1 MTDNE
6 LDAAAAAMLSPQ
18 PPEDRA
24 AAARFGYMAAAD
36 TNPDVYAEA
45 QRIARRTGV
54 PTLTALNVP
63 AVKKQAVMGEIPFEA
78 IARDAPTTALMLAD
92 MEASKVIHDD
102 IGNLTG
108 VEKAL
113 RVLGNT
119 GSAVLSAGP
128 KFNEGAWGLVRAAGE
143 LMGAPGRP
151 IVESATRLG
160 QTARGQADSLMP
172 KAGNVW
178 EAGLYSGA
186 QSFGVNLLQ
195 LPLALVPGGPAASGA
210 RMSPVLWSMGA
221 NTGGQAFAEARDKGV
236 PLTPALVFGVSQ
248 GMIESGTE
256 MLGMP
261 ALFSLL
267 KPGKFGAKAL
277 EYMVKEQGGEQIA
290 TAMQDLNEWAV
301 LPENANK
308 TFGDYLAAR
317 PNAALQTAI
326 ATAVG
331 GGAQVATVKAA
342 GWAVNRAD
350 YQAEKAR
357 QAELRNQVLAELN
370 TLAQANKVLQRSPET
385 FQEFVAKATED
396 GPLQSVYIDGQTLM
410 QSGLAE
416 QVAAI
421 SPAVAEQVQQA
432 AQTGG
437 AVAIPVDEYA
447 ARIAPTDLAQQLQP
461 HLRTEADGFSQAEA
475 QQYMQSQGEQLQ
487 ADLDRA
493 VADSQQ
499 GDAFRASADVVTGQV
514 RQQLDAA
521 GRFTPQVNDAYA
533 RVVGA
538 YYATRAAQ
546 LGVTPEALFERR
558 MLTVGSRGV
567 LGGDVLG
574 AMPSG
579 APHLGEAKTNKNANG
594 TFYTHTEEGVGR
606 FDYSHSSSGVYK
618 KHRREDGKVTDSVL
632 NEEGDFV
639 PAREIDRRADGAE
652 PARRAWNG
660 EAKARDTAA
669 RIAHFTNRLDL
680 SDAAVRDLH
689 QVLRDLVTG
698 TLTPEQAQARANAIL
713 AGGAQGGD
721 VLNQALASQPPKGWV
736 HVTSGEEAAQMW
748 EGEGAQAVFWTDLGG
763 KLAQDVP
770 GLAGYSH
777 SLDGFAVAHIRKNHG
792 DSKAEASR
800 GQVAITEADITRIPE
815 IVTGYDAVRTG
826 LKGLNNT
833 DEIAFA
839 KRVDDGVLVYVA
851 RVSDKR
857 RNLSA
862 VSMWKYPPSVDAQR
876 VLQSAVSGPNVQ
888 NERGHAPNLPD
899 QGGSYNQGADQTD
912 TPEFERWFGDSKVV
926 DAEGKPLVVYHGTS
940 ADFDA
945 FDMGAD
951 KRGVGG
957 AWFSDSH
964 NYAYDMAGGRDGRV
978 IDAYLS
984 LKNPKVVDVMAEA
997 ARVADELGMD
1007 APTDSMEA
1015 QEFLAGGMGWDS
1027 VVGDMVSEAKRE
1039 GHDGLII
1046 TSFADGRTV
1055 DTTAYIAF
1063 RSEQI
1068 NPADPNILHQGA
1080 WHGTPHRG
1088 IEKTGFKL
1096 NKIGTGEGAQ
1106 AYGWGMYFASAREVA
1121 DGYRISLS
1129 SQAGHAPSIRG
1140 RSVISY
1146 YDAAEREGS
1155 RGGPLGY
1162 DKAALL
1168 ERLMLHDSPQQVIAH
1183 GRDPDSGI
1191 SPEAVAWF
1199 EREVAPHFKAG
1210 GQLYQAEIPED
1221 SDLLDWDKPLSEQP
1235 EKLREAL
1242 AQAREF
1248 AEAAEQLGGISIRRV
1263 DDGVLAG
1270 AGLYGAIER
1279 AAGSPKAASEY
1290 LNSIGIPG
1298 LRYLDGNSRASGEGS
1313 ANYVIWDEALLTP
1326 EAARIEAV
1334 YNQGPRA
1341 AFNPERLAIT
1351 LLGGADLSSFLHESG
1366 HFFFENDIALASEI
1380 VAAQRQGASIT
1391 PGEQQMLAD
1400 VGQLLTW
1407 HGLKGD
1413 VAAQLTEWH
1422 NMPFEEKRALH
1433 ERTAESFEAYL
1444 FEGKAPSIE
1453 LAPYFQRFRSWLL
1466 RVYTSLKDFLAGH
1479 PEAGTLTP
1487 EVRAVF
1493 DRMLATNDAIVQ
1505 AEQGRSMLAL
1515 FESAEQGGMTPEGW
1529 AAYQAQGGQAT
1540 QDAVQDLQA
1549 RGLRDLQ
1556 WLRGARS
1563 RVLKR
1568 LQREAKAARDAA
1580 AVDVRRE
1587 VMAEPVYRAWRFL
1600 TGRLQDEDRIGDPP
1614 APPKPSSGLNR
1625 EVDSLLTAI
1634 AKLGGIARESA
1645 AQHLGVHKDEFTRQ
1659 SGVFGKPIF
1668 RKEGGLSADAMAEL
1682 LVSEG
1687 YLTADENGGADLR
1700 ELEELVAG
1708 ELGGVPHY
1716 SAFRDPSLAFEE
1728 LRAGDQVQDPSQLGA
1743 GRLDV
1748 ASLKEMYGA
1757 ASPYT
1762 ARRQASTFQEA
1773 KDRAAA
1779 FAGEDKP
1786 ALKNQATG
1794 MEAKVSRSN
1803 VAKMLS
1809 GKAVGK
1815 SVSPAVQALAVANVD
1830 KLFEMARLGETHP
1843 DRAGDPHIVAIHR
1856 FFAPLVTQ
1864 DGQVYQVKLTVKE
1877 LAGEANKVY
1886 TVEALEIE
1894 SATPSM
1900 DPAEPGGVG
1909 DRVAPTV
1916 PPGGGA
1922 SPSIA
1927 RWMAQVKEAVGA
1939 TTSWQRLT
1947 SHGMT
1952 ATKGALHPDVAAD
1965 ILGGFDSG
1973 DALVQ
1978 ALLAA
1983 TPLDEEIE
1991 ARIDQRM
1998 LEQHGEL
2005 ATPEALEA
2013 AADAAIH
2020 SEARGRMVATELAA
2034 LTKATGAPKVLADAA
2049 RQFAA
2054 AAIARL
2060 KVRNLTPSMFSN
2072 AQAKAAR
2079 NAAAALKKGDLAL
2092 AAAEKRNEILQHYS
2106 AKAAHEAR
2114 DEIERGRKYLAGF
2127 DGDVK
2132 GLDAGYL
2139 DQIAAL
2145 LERFDLRKGTS
2156 LRAAD
2161 KRKSLAAW
2169 LEAQREAG
2177 MEPDVPAELQ
2187 NEAFT
2192 KSYKD
2197 MTVEEF
2203 RGLRDTVKQI
2213 EHLGRLKHKLLT
2225 AADQRAFDA
2234 VRDEIAASIGQHAN
2248 GAAPEQSTPATDA
2261 GARKLKAHQFFLSHL
2276 KVANIAQR
2284 MDGGETGGP
2293 VWTFF
2298 ARSAQERANW
2308 KAAKQAELTGKL
2320 MEIMRPV
2327 LARAGQFRTA
2337 RARPALGISLTQEQ
2351 VFALA
2356 LNMGN
2361 EGNISRLLTGGIN
2374 GRHFSHGQ
2382 LVQLIDDELTAAD
2395 LAAVQAIWDLMAEL
2409 TPEAQAKH
2417 KRLYGREM
2425 ELVAPTPLVTKH
2437 GTLRGGYYPIVYD
2450 PRGSVRVGENEADA
2464 VAKDALRAAHTAA
2477 TTRRSYTK
2485 ARLDETPY
2493 PLILTMGG
2501 VHRGL
2506 SQVVHDLAWHEWSMD
2521 VGRML
2526 RDKTFQA
2533 AVLETYGLDYLKAL
2547 QGWHEDIVTE
2557 NVREQAGW
2565 ERFGVHLRASVP
2577 AAAMGYSLLTA
2588 IQQPIGLT
2596 QSMAR
2601 LGSGAVFK
2609 ALAGFVGS
2617 PRAKIT
2623 KARELSAF
2631 MRSRGITRF
2640 REVAD
2645 LKRQID
2651 LTGNRLRQA
2660 HSAVAEHAFDL
2671 LGWVQTCVDVPT
2683 WHAAFEKATAEG
2695 KDQATAVAVADQA
2708 VIDTQGDG
2716 AIQNLSGVQRDR
2728 FGKWLTLFYSYL
2740 SGALNMIWQTAHSE
2754 RSLPRKTADIL
2765 MLTMVP
2771 ATLTALIKWA
2781 VKPGDDDDDEK
2792 YWKLVQ
2798 QIMKENISLPLSM
2811 FVGIRELSDQAASL
2825 MVGEPVFSYQGPGS
2839 FRVVAETAKLLG
2851 QVSQGELDAGLGRSV
2866 INVAG
2871 SVTGLPSTQ
2880 INRTIQGAQAL
2891 ADGET
2896 QNPAAVAFGFQKPR

>member
-195 LPLALVPGGPAASGA
+195 LPLALVPGGSAAAGA

-236 PLTPALVFGVSQ
+236 PLTQALAFGASQ
-248 GMIESGTE
+248 GVIEAGTE

-342 GWAVNRAD
+342 GWAVNRAE
-350 YQAEKAR
+350 YQAAKAQ
-357 QAELRNQVLAELN
+357 QAEQSAQVLTELN

-385 FQEFVAKATED
+385 FQEFVAKAAED

-416 QVAAI
+416 QVAAV

-475 QQYMQSQGEQLQ
+475 QQWMDTQGERLQ

-499 GDAFRASADVVTGQV
+499 GDAFRASADAVTGQI

-521 GRFTPQVNDAYA
+521 ARFRPEVNDAYA

-546 LGVTPEALFERR
+546 LGVTPQELFAQRRLRIGSQQLNGLQFDQGQNDQTDDVDEATGLPLNADGTVTVYHHTSAEKAAKIRQTGFLRSAGEPDLYFTTRADTDTGYGDTAIAVRVKPERLALDDEFPGGR
-558 MLTVGSRGV
+558 ADFRVAAPSRVRRLRFLPDGSAVLNQSASQDGAVALRALADEGNNQAIVAQALVDRAGFGPKQFADVLEGAALGAQPDGLVGVPAFAAMLSHMRSAVLDDLKVLDAIVGSVPVDMVNNLAGSESAAKV
-567 LGGDVLG
+567 LLHDE
-574 AMPSG
+574 AMNEDSP
-579 APHLGEAKTNKNANG
+579 AFNADLMVANG
-594 TFYTHTEEGVGR
+594 VDTSNPVGLLVR
-606 FDYSHSSSGVYK
+606 EAALAAAKVASVTLNNGRESS
-618 KHRREDGKVTDSVL
+618 E
-632 NEEGDFV
+632 
-639 PAREIDRRADGAE
+639 AGA
-652 PARRAWNG
+652 
-660 EAKARDTAA
+660 
-669 RIAHFTNRLDL
+669 
-680 SDAAVRDLH
+680 
-689 QVLRDLVTG
+689 
-698 TLTPEQAQARANAIL
+698 AIL
-713 AGGAQGGD
+713 AG
-721 VLNQALASQPPKGWV
+721 
-736 HVTSGEEAAQMW
+736 
-748 EGEGAQAVFWTDLGG
+748 
-763 KLAQDVP
+763 
-770 GLAGYSH
+770 
-777 SLDGFAVAHIRKNHG
+777 
-792 DSKAEASR
+792 
-800 GQVAITEADITRIPE
+800 
-815 IVTGYDAVRTG
+815 
-826 LKGLNNT
+826 
-833 DEIAFA
+833 
-839 KRVDDGVLVYVA
+839 
-851 RVSDKR
+851 
-857 RNLSA
+857 
-862 VSMWKYPPSVDAQR
+862 
-876 VLQSAVSGPNVQ
+876 
-888 NERGHAPNLPD
+888 
-899 QGGSYNQGADQTD
+899 
-912 TPEFERWFGDSKVV
+912 
-926 DAEGKPLVVYHGTS
+926 
-940 ADFDA
+940 
-945 FDMGAD
+945 
-951 KRGVGG
+951 
-957 AWFSDSH
+957 
-964 NYAYDMAGGRDGRV
+964 
-978 IDAYLS
+978 
-984 LKNPKVVDVMAEA
+984 
-997 ARVADELGMD
+997 
-1007 APTDSMEA
+1007 
-1015 QEFLAGGMGWDS
+1015 
-1027 VVGDMVSEAKRE
+1027 
-1039 GHDGLII
+1039 
-1046 TSFADGRTV
+1046 
-1055 DTTAYIAF
+1055 
-1063 RSEQI
+1063 
-1068 NPADPNILHQGA
+1068 
-1080 WHGTPHRG
+1080 
-1088 IEKTGFKL
+1088 
-1096 NKIGTGEGAQ
+1096 
-1106 AYGWGMYFASAREVA
+1106 
-1121 DGYRISLS
+1121 
-1129 SQAGHAPSIRG
+1129 
-1140 RSVISY
+1140 
-1146 YDAAEREGS
+1146 
-1155 RGGPLGY
+1155 
-1162 DKAALL
+1162 
-1168 ERLMLHDSPQQVIAH
+1168 
-1183 GRDPDSGI
+1183 
-1191 SPEAVAWF
+1191 
-1199 EREVAPHFKAG
+1199 
-1210 GQLYQAEIPED
+1210 
-1221 SDLLDWDKPLSEQP
+1221 
-1235 EKLREAL
+1235 
-1242 AQAREF
+1242 
-1248 AEAAEQLGGISIRRV
+1248 
-1263 DDGVLAG
+1263 
-1270 AGLYGAIER
+1270 
-1279 AAGSPKAASEY
+1279 
-1290 LNSIGIPG
+1290 
-1298 LRYLDGNSRASGEGS
+1298 DGNSFSQS
-1313 ANYVIWDEALLTP
+1313 ARL
-1326 EAARIEAV
+1326 
-1334 YNQGPRA
+1334 PRA
-1341 AFNPERLAIT
+1341 AFHPSTNTIT
-1351 LLGGADLSSFLHESG
+1351 LLDNADLTSFLHESA

-1380 VAAQRQGASIT
+1380 VAAQREGASIK
-1391 PGEQQMLAD
+1391 PGEQQLLAD

-1466 RVYTSLKDFLAGH
+1466 SVYRSLKDFLAGH

-1493 DRMLATNDAIVQ
+1493 DRMLATNEAILM

-1515 FESAEQGGMTPEGW
+1515 FETAAQAGMSPEAW
-1529 AAYQAQGGQAT
+1529 AAYQAQGNQAT

-1556 WLRGARS
+1556 WLKGARS
-1563 RVLKR
+1563 RMLKK
-1568 LQREAKAARDAA
+1568 LQGEAKAARDAA

-1600 TGRLQDEDRIGDPP
+1600 TGRLQDEDRIGEPP
-1614 APPKPSSGLNR
+1614 APPKPGAGLNR

-1634 AKLGGIARESA
+1634 AKLGGISRASA
-1645 AQHLGVHKDEFTRQ
+1645 AEHLGVHADDFRRN
-1659 SGVFGKPIF
+1659 SGVFGKRLF
-1668 RKEGGLSADAMAEL
+1668 LKEGGLSADAMAEL
-1682 LVSEG
+1682 LLSEG
-1687 YLTADENGGADLR
+1687 YLRADENGLADLR

-1708 ELGGVPHY
+1708 ELGGAPHY
-1716 SAFRDPSLAFEE
+1716 SPFRDPSLAFEE
-1728 LRAGDQVQDPSQLGA
+1728 ARAGDQVQDPSQLGA

-1748 ASLKEMYGA
+1748 ASLREMYGRNA
-1757 ASPYT
+1757 ALENAIPT
-1762 ARRQASTFQEA
+1762 R
-1773 KDRAAA
+1773 RAATFEEAAEKAGA
-1779 FAGEDKP
+1779 FIGKELTNK
-1786 ALKNQATG
+1786 ATKKT
-1794 MEAKVSRSN
+1794 ATVSKGTLR
-1803 VAKMLS
+1803 KMLS
-1809 GKAVGK
+1809 ASAARK
-1815 SVSPAVQALAVANVD
+1815 SVSAADHALAVANVD
-1830 KLFEMARLGETHP
+1830 KLFAAAVLDHSHADARGEPT
-1843 DRAGDPHIVAIHR
+1843 IVAIHR
-1856 FFAPLVTQ
+1856 FMAPMIGG
-1864 DGQVYQVKLTVKE
+1864 DGNVLLVKLTVKE
-1877 LAGEANKVY
+1877 TKGEGEPNPLY
-1886 TVEALEIE
+1886 SVEALDVKKPTREAPVETGIE
-1894 SATPSM
+1894 RVPGTENGVAEHPTGGLSSSVARRLAEVNDAASRTP
-1900 DPAEPGGVG
+1900 E
-1909 DRVAPTV
+1909 
-1916 PPGGGA
+1916 
-1922 SPSIA
+1922 
-1927 RWMAQVKEAVGA
+1927 
-1939 TTSWQRLT
+1939 WQRLT

>member
-1 MTDNE
+1 
-6 LDAAAAAMLSPQ
+6 ML
-18 PPEDRA
+18 
-24 AAARFGYMAAAD
+24 
-36 TNPDVYAEA
+36 
-45 QRIARRTGV
+45 
-54 PTLTALNVP
+54 
-63 AVKKQAVMGEIPFEA
+63 KK
-78 IARDAPTTALMLAD
+78 
-92 MEASKVIHDD
+92 
-102 IGNLTG
+102 
-108 VEKAL
+108 
-113 RVLGNT
+113 
-119 GSAVLSAGP
+119 
-128 KFNEGAWGLVRAAGE
+128 
-143 LMGAPGRP
+143 
-151 IVESATRLG
+151 
-160 QTARGQADSLMP
+160 
-172 KAGNVW
+172 
-178 EAGLYSGA
+178 
-186 QSFGVNLLQ
+186 LQ
-195 LPLALVPGGPAASGA
+195 G
-210 RMSPVLWSMGA
+210 
-221 NTGGQAFAEARDKGV
+221 
-236 PLTPALVFGVSQ
+236 
-248 GMIESGTE
+248 
-256 MLGMP
+256 
-261 ALFSLL
+261 
-267 KPGKFGAKAL
+267 
-277 EYMVKEQGGEQIA
+277 
-290 TAMQDLNEWAV
+290 
-301 LPENANK
+301 
-308 TFGDYLAAR
+308 
-317 PNAALQTAI
+317 
-326 ATAVG
+326 
-331 GGAQVATVKAA
+331 
-342 GWAVNRAD
+342 
-350 YQAEKAR
+350 
-357 QAELRNQVLAELN
+357 
-370 TLAQANKVLQRSPET
+370 
-385 FQEFVAKATED
+385 
-396 GPLQSVYIDGQTLM
+396 
-410 QSGLAE
+410 
-416 QVAAI
+416 
-421 SPAVAEQVQQA
+421 
-432 AQTGG
+432 
-437 AVAIPVDEYA
+437 
-447 ARIAPTDLAQQLQP
+447 
-461 HLRTEADGFSQAEA
+461 
-475 QQYMQSQGEQLQ
+475 
-487 ADLDRA
+487 
-493 VADSQQ
+493 
-499 GDAFRASADVVTGQV
+499 
-514 RQQLDAA
+514 
-521 GRFTPQVNDAYA
+521 
-533 RVVGA
+533 
-538 YYATRAAQ
+538 
-546 LGVTPEALFERR
+546 
-558 MLTVGSRGV
+558 
-567 LGGDVLG
+567 
-574 AMPSG
+574 
-579 APHLGEAKTNKNANG
+579 
-594 TFYTHTEEGVGR
+594 
-606 FDYSHSSSGVYK
+606 
-618 KHRREDGKVTDSVL
+618 
-632 NEEGDFV
+632 
-639 PAREIDRRADGAE
+639 
-652 PARRAWNG
+652 
-660 EAKARDTAA
+660 
-669 RIAHFTNRLDL
+669 
-680 SDAAVRDLH
+680 
-689 QVLRDLVTG
+689 
-698 TLTPEQAQARANAIL
+698 
-713 AGGAQGGD
+713 
-721 VLNQALASQPPKGWV
+721 
-736 HVTSGEEAAQMW
+736 
-748 EGEGAQAVFWTDLGG
+748 
-763 KLAQDVP
+763 
-770 GLAGYSH
+770 
-777 SLDGFAVAHIRKNHG
+777 
-792 DSKAEASR
+792 
-800 GQVAITEADITRIPE
+800 
-815 IVTGYDAVRTG
+815 
-826 LKGLNNT
+826 
-833 DEIAFA
+833 
-839 KRVDDGVLVYVA
+839 
-851 RVSDKR
+851 
-857 RNLSA
+857 
-862 VSMWKYPPSVDAQR
+862 
-876 VLQSAVSGPNVQ
+876 
-888 NERGHAPNLPD
+888 
-899 QGGSYNQGADQTD
+899 
-912 TPEFERWFGDSKVV
+912 
-926 DAEGKPLVVYHGTS
+926 
-940 ADFDA
+940 
-945 FDMGAD
+945 
-951 KRGVGG
+951 
-957 AWFSDSH
+957 
-964 NYAYDMAGGRDGRV
+964 
-978 IDAYLS
+978 
-984 LKNPKVVDVMAEA
+984 
-997 ARVADELGMD
+997 
-1007 APTDSMEA
+1007 
-1015 QEFLAGGMGWDS
+1015 
-1027 VVGDMVSEAKRE
+1027 
-1039 GHDGLII
+1039 
-1046 TSFADGRTV
+1046 
-1055 DTTAYIAF
+1055 
-1063 RSEQI
+1063 
-1068 NPADPNILHQGA
+1068 
-1080 WHGTPHRG
+1080 
-1088 IEKTGFKL
+1088 
-1096 NKIGTGEGAQ
+1096 
-1106 AYGWGMYFASAREVA
+1106 
-1121 DGYRISLS
+1121 
-1129 SQAGHAPSIRG
+1129 
-1140 RSVISY
+1140 
-1146 YDAAEREGS
+1146 
-1155 RGGPLGY
+1155 
-1162 DKAALL
+1162 
-1168 ERLMLHDSPQQVIAH
+1168 
-1183 GRDPDSGI
+1183 
-1191 SPEAVAWF
+1191 
-1199 EREVAPHFKAG
+1199 
-1210 GQLYQAEIPED
+1210 
-1221 SDLLDWDKPLSEQP
+1221 
-1235 EKLREAL
+1235 
-1242 AQAREF
+1242 
-1248 AEAAEQLGGISIRRV
+1248 
-1263 DDGVLAG
+1263 
-1270 AGLYGAIER
+1270 
-1279 AAGSPKAASEY
+1279 
-1290 LNSIGIPG
+1290 
-1298 LRYLDGNSRASGEGS
+1298 
-1313 ANYVIWDEALLTP
+1313 
-1326 EAARIEAV
+1326 
-1334 YNQGPRA
+1334 
-1341 AFNPERLAIT
+1341 
-1351 LLGGADLSSFLHESG
+1351 
-1366 HFFFENDIALASEI
+1366 
-1380 VAAQRQGASIT
+1380 
-1391 PGEQQMLAD
+1391 
-1400 VGQLLTW
+1400 
-1407 HGLKGD
+1407 
-1413 VAAQLTEWH
+1413 
-1422 NMPFEEKRALH
+1422 
-1433 ERTAESFEAYL
+1433 
-1444 FEGKAPSIE
+1444 
-1453 LAPYFQRFRSWLL
+1453 
-1466 RVYTSLKDFLAGH
+1466 
-1479 PEAGTLTP
+1479 
-1487 EVRAVF
+1487 
-1493 DRMLATNDAIVQ
+1493 
-1505 AEQGRSMLAL
+1505 
-1515 FESAEQGGMTPEGW
+1515 
-1529 AAYQAQGGQAT
+1529 
-1540 QDAVQDLQA
+1540 
-1549 RGLRDLQ
+1549 
-1556 WLRGARS
+1556 
-1563 RVLKR
+1563 
-1568 LQREAKAARDAA
+1568 EAKAARDAA

-1600 TGRLQDEDRIGDPP
+1600 TGRLQDEDRIGEPP
-1614 APPKPSSGLNR
+1614 APPKPGAGLNR

-1634 AKLGGIARESA
+1634 AKLGGISRASA
-1645 AQHLGVHKDEFTRQ
+1645 AEHLGVHADDFRRN
-1659 SGVFGKPIF
+1659 SGVFGKRLF
-1668 RKEGGLSADAMAEL
+1668 LKEGGLSADAMAEL
-1682 LVSEG
+1682 LLSEG
-1687 YLTADENGGADLR
+1687 YLRADENGLADLR

-1708 ELGGVPHY
+1708 ELGGAPHY

-1728 LRAGDQVQDPSQLGA
+1728 ARAGDQVQDPSQLGA

-1748 ASLKEMYGA
+1748 ASLREMYGRNA
-1757 ASPYT
+1757 ALENAIPT
-1762 ARRQASTFQEA
+1762 R
-1773 KDRAAA
+1773 RAATFEEAAEKAGA
-1779 FAGEDKP
+1779 FIGKELTNK
-1786 ALKNQATG
+1786 ATKKT
-1794 MEAKVSRSN
+1794 ATVSKGTLR
-1803 VAKMLS
+1803 KMLS
-1809 GKAVGK
+1809 ASAARK
-1815 SVSPAVQALAVANVD
+1815 SVSAADHALAVANVD
-1830 KLFEMARLGETHP
+1830 KLFAAAVLDHSHADARGEPT
-1843 DRAGDPHIVAIHR
+1843 IVAIHR
-1856 FFAPLVTQ
+1856 FMAPMIGG
-1864 DGQVYQVKLTVKE
+1864 DGNVLLVKLTVKE
-1877 LAGEANKVY
+1877 TKGEGEPNPLY
-1886 TVEALEIE
+1886 SVEALDVKKPTREAPVETGIE
-1894 SATPSM
+1894 RVPGTENGVAEHPTGGLSSSVARRLAEVNDAASRTP
-1900 DPAEPGGVG
+1900 E
-1909 DRVAPTV
+1909 
-1916 PPGGGA
+1916 
-1922 SPSIA
+1922 
-1927 RWMAQVKEAVGA
+1927 
-1939 TTSWQRLT
+1939 WQRLT

>member
-1 MTDNE
+1 MTDDQ

-18 PPEDRA
+18 GQPAEDRA
-24 AAARFGYMAAAD
+24 AAARFGFMAAAD
-36 TNPDVYAEA
+36 TNPDLYAEA

-54 PTLTALNVP
+54 PTMTALNVP

-78 IARDAPTTALMLAD
+78 IARDAPTTAAMLAD
-92 MEASKVIHDD
+92 VEASRVIHDD

-108 VEKAL
+108 IEKAL

-195 LPLALVPGGPAASGA
+195 LPLALVPGGPAAAGA

-236 PLTPALVFGVSQ
+236 PLPQALAFGASQ
-248 GMIESGTE
+248 GVIEAGTE

-267 KPGKFGAKAL
+267 KPGQFGAKAL
-277 EYMVKEQGGEQIA
+277 EYLVKEQGGEQIA
-290 TAMQDLNEWAV
+290 TALQDLNEWAV
-301 LPENANK
+301 LPENAGK

-342 GWAVNRAD
+342 GWAVNRAE
-350 YQAEKAR
+350 YQQAK
-357 QAELRNQVLAELN
+357 AELAEQRAQMLAQLGQ
-370 TLAQANKVLQRSPET
+370 LAQANKVLQRSPET

-396 GPLQSVYIDGQTLM
+396 GPLQAVYIDGQTLM

-521 GRFTPQVNDAYA
+521 ARFRPEVNDAYA

-558 MLTVGSRGV
+558 RLTVGAESAQ
-567 LGGDVLG
+567 GGE
-574 AMPSG
+574 APSG
-579 APHLGEAKTNKNANG
+579 APHLGEAKTGEDRNG
-594 TFYTHTEEGVGR
+594 NFYTHTEEGVGEFR
-606 FDYSHSSSGVYK
+606 YTTSGLGVF
-618 KHRREDGKVTDSVL
+618 RRTRHDNGKVTNSVL
-632 NEEGDFV
+632 NKEGDFV
-639 PAREIDRRADGAE
+639 DPNEINRT
-652 PARRAWNG
+652 NG
-660 EAKARDTAA
+660 ETDPSALAWIGDAQSRDVAA
-669 RIAHFTNRLDL
+669 RIAHFKDRLDL
-680 SDAAVRDLH
+680 SDAAARDLR
-689 QVLRDLVTG
+689 QVLQDLVTG
-698 TLTPEQAQARANAIL
+698 KLTAEQAQARANEIL
-713 AGGAQGGD
+713 AGDRGVLKQGFLDGAPYVPPNTDLSESLKKVILAAYRSAGGD
-721 VLNQALASQPPKGWV
+721 VAHGIGAIEDSANIAAKSAAFQALAEHEGYEVTYSDARGKYIRIKKGEV
-736 HVTSGEEAAQMW
+736 NIPVRASDHSNVNR
-748 EGEGAQAVFWTDLGG
+748 GAHFKESAIN
-763 KLAQDVP
+763 LAP
-770 GLAGYSH
+770 
-777 SLDGFAVAHIRKNHG
+777 
-792 DSKAEASR
+792 
-800 GQVAITEADITRIPE
+800 
-815 IVTGYDAVRTG
+815 
-826 LKGLNNT
+826 
-833 DEIAFA
+833 
-839 KRVDDGVLVYVA
+839 DDGY
-851 RVSDKR
+851 
-857 RNLSA
+857 
-862 VSMWKYPPSVDAQR
+862 
-876 VLQSAVSGPNVQ
+876 
-888 NERGHAPNLPD
+888 
-899 QGGSYNQGADQTD
+899 
-912 TPEFERWFGDSKVV
+912 
-926 DAEGKPLVVYHGTS
+926 
-940 ADFDA
+940 A
-945 FDMGAD
+945 FD
-951 KRGVGG
+951 
-957 AWFSDSH
+957 
-964 NYAYDMAGGRDGRV
+964 
-978 IDAYLS
+978 
-984 LKNPKVVDVMAEA
+984 
-997 ARVADELGMD
+997 
-1007 APTDSMEA
+1007 T
-1015 QEFLAGGMGWDS
+1015 
-1027 VVGDMVSEAKRE
+1027 
-1039 GHDGLII
+1039 
-1046 TSFADGRTV
+1046 
-1055 DTTAYIAF
+1055 
-1063 RSEQI
+1063 
-1068 NPADPNILHQGA
+1068 
-1080 WHGTPHRG
+1080 
-1088 IEKTGFKL
+1088 
-1096 NKIGTGEGAQ
+1096 
-1106 AYGWGMYFASAREVA
+1106 FASA
-1121 DGYRISLS
+1121 L
-1129 SQAGHAPSIRG
+1129 
-1140 RSVISY
+1140 
-1146 YDAAEREGS
+1146 
-1155 RGGPLGY
+1155 
-1162 DKAALL
+1162 
-1168 ERLMLHDSPQQVIAH
+1168 
-1183 GRDPDSGI
+1183 
-1191 SPEAVAWF
+1191 W
-1199 EREVAPHFKAG
+1199 
-1210 GQLYQAEIPED
+1210 
-1221 SDLLDWDKPLSEQP
+1221 
-1235 EKLREAL
+1235 KLRNAHLNEDGDL
-1242 AQAREF
+1242 MFGDEEVQYF
-1248 AEAAEQLGGISIRRV
+1248 QGG
-1263 DDGVLAG
+1263 G
-1270 AGLYGAIER
+1270 A
-1279 AAGSPKAASEY
+1279 
-1290 LNSIGIPG
+1290 
-1298 LRYLDGNSRASGEGS
+1298 
-1313 ANYVIWDEALLTP
+1313 
-1326 EAARIEAV
+1326 
-1334 YNQGPRA
+1334 PRA
-1341 AFNPERLAIT
+1341 MFDPST
-1351 LLGGADLSSFLHESG
+1351 LTVVLLRGADLTSFLHEGG

-1380 VAAQRQGASIT
+1380 VAAQRDGASIT
-1391 PGEQQMLAD
+1391 PGEQQLLDD

-1466 RVYTSLKDFLAGH
+1466 SVYRSLKDFLAGH

-1493 DRMLATNDAIVQ
+1493 DRMLATNEAILM

-1515 FESAEQGGMTPEGW
+1515 FETAAQAGMSPEAW
-1529 AAYQAQGGQAT
+1529 AAYQAQGNQAT

-1556 WLRGARS
+1556 WLKGARS
-1563 RVLKR
+1563 RMLKK
-1568 LQREAKAARDAA
+1568 LQGEAKAARDAA

-1600 TGRLQDEDRIGDPP
+1600 TGRLQDEDRIGEPP
-1614 APPKPSSGLNR
+1614 APPKPGAGLNR

-1634 AKLGGIARESA
+1634 AKLGGISRASA
-1645 AQHLGVHKDEFTRQ
+1645 AEHLGVHADDFRRN
-1659 SGVFGKPIF
+1659 SGVFGKRLF
-1668 RKEGGLSADAMAEL
+1668 LKEGGLSADAMAEL
-1682 LVSEG
+1682 LLSEG
-1687 YLTADENGGADLR
+1687 YLRADENGLADLR

-1708 ELGGVPHY
+1708 ELGGAPHY

-1728 LRAGDQVQDPSQLGA
+1728 ARAGDQVQDPSQLGA

-1748 ASLKEMYGA
+1748 ASLREMYGRNA
-1757 ASPYT
+1757 ALENAIPT
-1762 ARRQASTFQEA
+1762 R
-1773 KDRAAA
+1773 RAATFEEAAEKAGA
-1779 FAGEDKP
+1779 FIGKELTNK
-1786 ALKNQATG
+1786 ATKKT
-1794 MEAKVSRSN
+1794 ATVSKGTLR
-1803 VAKMLS
+1803 KMLS
-1809 GKAVGK
+1809 ASAARK
-1815 SVSPAVQALAVANVD
+1815 SVSAADHALAVANVD
-1830 KLFEMARLGETHP
+1830 KLFAAAVLDHSHADARGEPT
-1843 DRAGDPHIVAIHR
+1843 IVAIHR
-1856 FFAPLVTQ
+1856 FMAPMIGG
-1864 DGQVYQVKLTVKE
+1864 DGNVLLVKLTVKE
-1877 LAGEANKVY
+1877 TKGEGEPNPLY
-1886 TVEALEIE
+1886 SVEALDVKKPTREAPVETGIE
-1894 SATPSM
+1894 RVPGTENGVAEHPTGGLSSSVARRLAEVNDAASRTP
-1900 DPAEPGGVG
+1900 E
-1909 DRVAPTV
+1909 
-1916 PPGGGA
+1916 
-1922 SPSIA
+1922 
-1927 RWMAQVKEAVGA
+1927 
-1939 TTSWQRLT
+1939 WQRLT

-1952 ATKGALHPDVAAD
+1952 ATKGALHPDVAAG

>member
-195 LPLALVPGGPAASGA
+195 LPLALVPGGSAAAGA

-236 PLTPALVFGVSQ
+236 PLTQALAFGASQ
-248 GMIESGTE
+248 GVIEAGTE

-342 GWAVNRAD
+342 GWAVNRAE
-350 YQAEKAR
+350 YQAAKAQ
-357 QAELRNQVLAELN
+357 QAEQSAQVLTELN

-385 FQEFVAKATED
+385 FQEFVAKAAED

-416 QVAAI
+416 QVAAV

-437 AVAIPVDEYA
+437 AVAIPVAEYA
-447 ARIAPTDLAQQLQP
+447 THIAPTELAQQLQP

-475 QQYMQSQGEQLQ
+475 RQYMQSQGEQLQ

-558 MLTVGSRGV
+558 RLTVGAESVAGEVLNQGAESSAVRAAMAQWTRSLSGVRLDNFRHQATWDLIGAIDEADAQLEIQKLRGAV
-567 LGGDVLG
+567 ARELGFQVVRTPDEFDGETVMILSPEQIKSATGNNGQFDPNDPNILNQSASQDGAVALRALADEGNNQAIVAQALVDRAGFGPKQFADVLEG
-574 AMPSG
+574 AALG
-579 APHLGEAKTNKNANG
+579 AQPDGLVGVPAFAAMLSHMRSAVLDDLKVLDAIVGSVPVDMVNNLAGSESAAKVLLHDEAMNEDSPAFNADLMVANG
-594 TFYTHTEEGVGR
+594 VDTSNPVGLLVR
-606 FDYSHSSSGVYK
+606 EAALAAAKVASVTLNNGRESS
-618 KHRREDGKVTDSVL
+618 E
-632 NEEGDFV
+632 
-639 PAREIDRRADGAE
+639 AGA
-652 PARRAWNG
+652 
-660 EAKARDTAA
+660 
-669 RIAHFTNRLDL
+669 
-680 SDAAVRDLH
+680 
-689 QVLRDLVTG
+689 
-698 TLTPEQAQARANAIL
+698 AIL
-713 AGGAQGGD
+713 AG
-721 VLNQALASQPPKGWV
+721 
-736 HVTSGEEAAQMW
+736 
-748 EGEGAQAVFWTDLGG
+748 
-763 KLAQDVP
+763 
-770 GLAGYSH
+770 
-777 SLDGFAVAHIRKNHG
+777 
-792 DSKAEASR
+792 
-800 GQVAITEADITRIPE
+800 
-815 IVTGYDAVRTG
+815 
-826 LKGLNNT
+826 
-833 DEIAFA
+833 
-839 KRVDDGVLVYVA
+839 
-851 RVSDKR
+851 
-857 RNLSA
+857 
-862 VSMWKYPPSVDAQR
+862 
-876 VLQSAVSGPNVQ
+876 
-888 NERGHAPNLPD
+888 
-899 QGGSYNQGADQTD
+899 
-912 TPEFERWFGDSKVV
+912 
-926 DAEGKPLVVYHGTS
+926 
-940 ADFDA
+940 
-945 FDMGAD
+945 
-951 KRGVGG
+951 
-957 AWFSDSH
+957 
-964 NYAYDMAGGRDGRV
+964 
-978 IDAYLS
+978 
-984 LKNPKVVDVMAEA
+984 
-997 ARVADELGMD
+997 
-1007 APTDSMEA
+1007 
-1015 QEFLAGGMGWDS
+1015 
-1027 VVGDMVSEAKRE
+1027 
-1039 GHDGLII
+1039 
-1046 TSFADGRTV
+1046 
-1055 DTTAYIAF
+1055 
-1063 RSEQI
+1063 
-1068 NPADPNILHQGA
+1068 
-1080 WHGTPHRG
+1080 
-1088 IEKTGFKL
+1088 
-1096 NKIGTGEGAQ
+1096 
-1106 AYGWGMYFASAREVA
+1106 
-1121 DGYRISLS
+1121 
-1129 SQAGHAPSIRG
+1129 
-1140 RSVISY
+1140 
-1146 YDAAEREGS
+1146 
-1155 RGGPLGY
+1155 
-1162 DKAALL
+1162 
-1168 ERLMLHDSPQQVIAH
+1168 
-1183 GRDPDSGI
+1183 
-1191 SPEAVAWF
+1191 
-1199 EREVAPHFKAG
+1199 
-1210 GQLYQAEIPED
+1210 
-1221 SDLLDWDKPLSEQP
+1221 
-1235 EKLREAL
+1235 
-1242 AQAREF
+1242 
-1248 AEAAEQLGGISIRRV
+1248 
-1263 DDGVLAG
+1263 
-1270 AGLYGAIER
+1270 
-1279 AAGSPKAASEY
+1279 
-1290 LNSIGIPG
+1290 
-1298 LRYLDGNSRASGEGS
+1298 DGNSFSQS
-1313 ANYVIWDEALLTP
+1313 ARL
-1326 EAARIEAV
+1326 
-1334 YNQGPRA
+1334 PRA
-1341 AFNPERLAIT
+1341 AFHPSTNTIT
-1351 LLGGADLSSFLHESG
+1351 LLDNADLTSFLHESA

-1380 VAAQRQGASIT
+1380 VAAQRDGASIT
-1391 PGEQQMLAD
+1391 PGEQQLLDD

-1466 RVYTSLKDFLAGH
+1466 SVYRSLKDFLAGH

-1568 LQREAKAARDAA
+1568 LQGEAKAARDAA

-1600 TGRLQDEDRIGDPP
+1600 TGRLQDEDRIGEPP
-1614 APPKPSSGLNR
+1614 APPKPGAGLNR

-1634 AKLGGIARESA
+1634 AKLGGISRASA
-1645 AQHLGVHKDEFTRQ
+1645 AEHLGVHADDFRRN
-1659 SGVFGKPIF
+1659 SGVFGKRLF
-1668 RKEGGLSADAMAEL
+1668 LKEGGLSADAMAEL
-1682 LVSEG
+1682 LLSEG
-1687 YLTADENGGADLR
+1687 YLRADENGLADLR

-1708 ELGGVPHY
+1708 ELGGAPHY

-1728 LRAGDQVQDPSQLGA
+1728 ARAGDQVQDPSQLGA

-1748 ASLKEMYGA
+1748 ASLREMYGRNA
-1757 ASPYT
+1757 ALENAIPT
-1762 ARRQASTFQEA
+1762 R
-1773 KDRAAA
+1773 RAATFEEAAEKAGA
-1779 FAGEDKP
+1779 FIGKELTNK
-1786 ALKNQATG
+1786 ATKKT
-1794 MEAKVSRSN
+1794 ATVSKGTLR
-1803 VAKMLS
+1803 KMLS
-1809 GKAVGK
+1809 ASAARK
-1815 SVSPAVQALAVANVD
+1815 SVSAADHALAVANVD
-1830 KLFEMARLGETHP
+1830 KLFAAAVLDHSHADARGEPT
-1843 DRAGDPHIVAIHR
+1843 IVAIHR
-1856 FFAPLVTQ
+1856 FMAPMIGG
-1864 DGQVYQVKLTVKE
+1864 DGNVLLVKLTVKE
-1877 LAGEANKVY
+1877 TKGEGEPNPLY
-1886 TVEALEIE
+1886 SVEALDVKKPTREAPVETGIE
-1894 SATPSM
+1894 RVPGTENGVAEHPTGGLSSSVARRLAEVNDAASRTP
-1900 DPAEPGGVG
+1900 E
-1909 DRVAPTV
+1909 
-1916 PPGGGA
+1916 
-1922 SPSIA
+1922 
-1927 RWMAQVKEAVGA
+1927 
-1939 TTSWQRLT
+1939 WQRLT

>member
-1 MTDNE
+1 MNYDDLARE
-6 LDAAAAAMLSPQ
+6 LPAAPDPYDDPLLGDKQQAMRVNVLEGS
-18 PPEDRA
+18 A
-24 AAARFGYMAAAD
+24 
-36 TNPDVYAEA
+36 NPDAEA
-45 QRIARRTGV
+45 RVQAFARKYGLPVDAVRLNLPDVERRDRLGSMDYERMARELPATSALLADGDKSKVVLDDVAGLSALERVFLGKVGSGQASFGAVDGPAYRYTGQVKALERGALGAVIEPLRRGWETGGNVV
-54 PTLTALNVP
+54 PTLLEELGLLSGWHRQRAEAAASGGMPYSPT
-63 AVKKQAVMGEIPFEA
+63 FEA
-78 IARDAPTTALMLAD
+78 AQGMAANNRRAERFPPPDDVAQGLRAISGAKTFG
-92 MEASKVIHDD
+92 EAAGAIWD
-102 IGNLTG
+102 NP
-108 VEKAL
+108 
-113 RVLGNT
+113 
-119 GSAVLSAGP
+119 SAVLETTLQSLGAVAPVMAAGAAGSVIAGP
-128 KFNEGAWGLVRAAGE
+128 WGAALAGGSGSAALEYASTLQDTLGEAGVNTSDPAALNAALNNPELMAEARNKGLRRGITIGMFDAITAGFAGRLLAGAAPTARSMGARAAGE
-143 LMGAPGRP
+143 IA
-151 IVESATRLG
+151 V
-160 QTARGQADSLMP
+160 QA
-172 KAGNVW
+172 
-178 EAGLYSGA
+178 
-186 QSFGVNLLQ
+186 
-195 LPLALVPGGPAASGA
+195 
-210 RMSPVLWSMGA
+210 
-221 NTGGQAFAEARDKGV
+221 
-236 PLTPALVFGVSQ
+236 
-248 GMIESGTE
+248 
-256 MLGMP
+256 
-261 ALFSLL
+261 
-267 KPGKFGAKAL
+267 
-277 EYMVKEQGGEQIA
+277 
-290 TAMQDLNEWAV
+290 
-301 LPENANK
+301 
-308 TFGDYLAAR
+308 
-317 PNAALQTAI
+317 
-326 ATAVG
+326 G
-331 GGAQVATVKAA
+331 GGAA
-342 GWAVNRAD
+342 GEASA
-350 YQAEKAR
+350 QALTGEFKPGDVLLEAI
-357 QAELRNQVLAELN
+357 AELPTSLHEVPLNMRHGALRAQHLDAVARWRAQDAERSARTLAELN
-370 TLAQANKVLQRSPET
+370 TLAQASKVLARDPET
-385 FQEFVAKATED
+385 FQQFVAAATED
-396 GPLQSVYIDGQTLM
+396 GPLQAVYIDGQTLM

-416 QVAAI
+416 QAAAV

-437 AVAIPVDEYA
+437 AVAIPVAEYA
-447 ARIAPTDLAQQLQP
+447 THIAPTELAQQLQP

-475 QQYMQSQGEQLQ
+475 RQYMQSQGEQLQ

-499 GDAFRASADVVTGQV
+499 GDAFRASADVVTGQI
-514 RQQLDAA
+514 RQQLDRAA
-521 GRFTPQVNDAYA
+521 RFRPEVNDAYS

-538 YYATRAAQ
+538 YFATRAAQ

-558 MLTVGSRGV
+558 MLTVG
-567 LGGDVLG
+567 
-574 AMPSG
+574 A
-579 APHLGEAKTNKNANG
+579 E
-594 TFYTHTEEGVGR
+594 
-606 FDYSHSSSGVYK
+606 
-618 KHRREDGKVTDSVL
+618 SVL
-632 NEEGDFV
+632 
-639 PAREIDRRADGAE
+639 
-652 PARRAWNG
+652 
-660 EAKARDTAA
+660 
-669 RIAHFTNRLDL
+669 
-680 SDAAVRDLH
+680 
-689 QVLRDLVTG
+689 
-698 TLTPEQAQARANAIL
+698 
-713 AGGAQGGD
+713 GGD

-736 HVTSGEEAAQMW
+736 HFQGGRSADDTTPGVVYEDSMPAEREGSLRLYHAGTDPTKGGYFSEVPSGGVFDGMFALAGGW
-748 EGEGAQAVFWTDLGG
+748 GNYGTGAQYF
-763 KLAQDVP
+763 
-770 GLAGYSH
+770 
-777 SLDGFAVAHIRKNHG
+777 
-792 DSKAEASR
+792 
-800 GQVAITEADITRIPE
+800 ADIPRE
-815 IVTGYDAVRTG
+815 
-826 LKGLNNT
+826 K
-833 DEIAFA
+833 
-839 KRVDDGVLVYVA
+839 VLTQHELDYELDYETVKSA
-851 RVSDKR
+851 LAESFSFEESD
-857 RNLSA
+857 LETVWSA
-862 VSMWKYPPSVDAQR
+862 VVEDKSQSVDADDLQRIFREDSIGEASWEAQRIRGKVASALGYQAVEMDDENGTSYLIVAGTPLTR
-876 VLQSAVSGPNVQ
+876 VLSA
-888 NERGHAPNLPD
+888 NESTAP
-899 QGGSYNQGADQTD
+899 
-912 TPEFERWFGDSKVV
+912 DS
-926 DAEGKPLVVYHGTS
+926 
-940 ADFDA
+940 
-945 FDMGAD
+945 
-951 KRGVGG
+951 GG
-957 AWFSDSH
+957 AAFS
-964 NYAYDMAGGRDGRV
+964 
-978 IDAYLS
+978 
-984 LKNPKVVDVMAEA
+984 
-997 ARVADELGMD
+997 
-1007 APTDSMEA
+1007 
-1015 QEFLAGGMGWDS
+1015 
-1027 VVGDMVSEAKRE
+1027 
-1039 GHDGLII
+1039 
-1046 TSFADGRTV
+1046 RTA
-1055 DTTAYIAF
+1055 T
-1063 RSEQI
+1063 
-1068 NPADPNILHQGA
+1068 DPNILHQGA

-1248 AEAAEQLGGISIRRV
+1248 AEAAEQPGGIGIRRV

-1279 AAGSPKAASEY
+1279 ATGSPKAASEY
-1290 LNSIGIPG
+1290 LQSIGIPG

-1939 TTSWQRLT
+1939 TTSWQRLS

-1965 ILGGFDSG
+1965 MLGGFDSG

-2127 DGDVK
+2127 DGDAR
-2132 GLDAGYL
+2132 GLDAEYL
-2139 DQIAAL
+2139 EQIGTL

-2596 QSMAR
+2596 NSMAR
-2601 LGSGAVFK
+2601 LGSGPVFK
-2609 ALAGFVGS
+2609 ALAAFMGS
-2617 PRAKIT
+2617 PRARMAQ
-2623 KARELSAF
+2623 ARELSAF
-2631 MRSRGITRF
+2631 MRNRANTRF

-2651 LTGNRLRQA
+2651 LTGSRLRQV
-2660 HSAVAEHAFDL
+2660 HGAVAEHAFDL

-2695 KDQATAVAVADQA
+2695 KDQATAVAIADQA

>member
-1 MTDNE
+1 MTDDQ

-18 PPEDRA
+18 GQPAEDRA
-24 AAARFGYMAAAD
+24 AAARFGFMAAAD
-36 TNPDVYAEA
+36 TNPDLYAEA

-54 PTLTALNVP
+54 PTMTALNVP

-78 IARDAPTTALMLAD
+78 IARDAPTTAAMLAD
-92 MEASKVIHDD
+92 VEASRVIHDD

-108 VEKAL
+108 IEKAL

-119 GSAVLSAGP
+119 GRAALSAGP

-143 LMGAPGRP
+143 LAGAPGRP
-151 IVESATRLG
+151 VAEAATRLG

-195 LPLALVPGGPAASGA
+195 LPLALVPGGPAAAGA

-236 PLTPALVFGVSQ
+236 PLPQALAFGASQ
-248 GMIESGTE
+248 GAIEAGTE

-267 KPGKFGAKAL
+267 KPGQFGAKAL
-277 EYMVKEQGGEQIA
+277 EYLVKEQGGEQIA
-290 TAMQDLNEWAV
+290 TALQDLNEWAV
-301 LPENANK
+301 LPENAGK

-342 GWAVNRAD
+342 GWAVNRAE
-350 YQAEKAR
+350 YQQAK
-357 QAELRNQVLAELN
+357 AELAEQRAQMLAQLGQ
-370 TLAQANKVLQRSPET
+370 LAQANKVLQRSPET

-396 GPLQSVYIDGQTLM
+396 GPLQAVYIDGQTLM

-521 GRFTPQVNDAYA
+521 ARFRPEVNDAYA

-558 MLTVGSRGV
+558 RLTVGAESAQ
-567 LGGDVLG
+567 GGE
-574 AMPSG
+574 APSG
-579 APHLGEAKTNKNANG
+579 APHLGEAKTGEDRNG
-594 TFYTHTEEGVGR
+594 NFYTHTEEGVAEFR
-606 FDYSHSSSGVYK
+606 YTTSGLGVFSRTR
-618 KHRREDGKVTDSVL
+618 HDNGKVTNSVL
-632 NEEGDFV
+632 NKEGDFV
-639 PAREIDRRADGAE
+639 DPNEINRT
-652 PARRAWNG
+652 NG
-660 EAKARDTAA
+660 ETDPSALAWIGDAQSRDVAA
-669 RIAHFTNRLDL
+669 RIAHFKDRLDL
-680 SDAAVRDLH
+680 SDAAARDLR
-689 QVLRDLVTG
+689 QVLQDLVTG
-698 TLTPEQAQARANAIL
+698 KLTAEQAQARANEIL
-713 AGGAQGGD
+713 AGDRG
-721 VLNQALASQPPKGWV
+721 VLNQAPGELLNQGAESSAVRAAMAQWTQSISKVRLDNQRFSAHLPTSAALRALGVKDKALEFPVSAILKIAAKHPDVPAEVVQRLPELVSDPLFILPHPEGGVSVVLDATTAKGEPIIV
-736 HVTSGEEAAQMW
+736 GVRDGRVRTITPQNDDAAITGQ
-748 EGEGAQAVFWTDLGG
+748 ER
-763 KLAQDVP
+763 LAQKVAAAIARGDKVYARNNEALVKTRASAP
-770 GLAGYSH
+770 EGYRTDPVGP
-777 SLDGFAVAHIRKNHG
+777 LTRN
-792 DSKAEASR
+792 R
-800 GQVAITEADITRIPE
+800 AIVITR
-815 IVTGYDAVRTG
+815 A
-826 LKGLNNT
+826 
-833 DEIAFA
+833 A
-839 KRVDDGVLVYVA
+839 LVKQHGENFY
-851 RVSDKR
+851 
-857 RNLSA
+857 
-862 VSMWKYPPSVDAQR
+862 
-876 VLQSAVSGPNVQ
+876 QS
-888 NERGHAPNLPD
+888 
-899 QGGSYNQGADQTD
+899 ADQTD
-912 TPEFERWFGDSKVV
+912 TPEFKRWFGDSKVV
-926 DAEGKPLVVYHGTS
+926 DADGKPLMFYYGGTP
-940 ADFDA
+940 DFT
-945 FDMGAD
+945 
-951 KRGVGG
+951 GVR
-957 AWFSDSH
+957 
-964 NYAYDMAGGRDGRV
+964 AGGRFGGAIFAREGTPSGYGQKQHTIYVKGPILELQDMADLLESESGR
-978 IDAYLS
+978 AALERAARKSLS
-984 LKNPKVVDVMAEA
+984 DDQAEA
-997 ARVADELGMD
+997 LADALTDGSHYPDDQSTWDLIGAIDEADAQLEIQKLRGAVAKELGFQAVRTPD
-1007 APTDSMEA
+1007 
-1015 QEFLAGGMGWDS
+1015 EF
-1027 VVGDMVSEAKRE
+1027 
-1039 GHDGLII
+1039 DGE
-1046 TSFADGRTV
+1046 TV
-1055 DTTAYIAF
+1055 MIL
-1063 RSEQI
+1063 SPEQI
-1068 NPADPNILHQGA
+1068 KSATGNNGQFDPNDPNILYQSV
-1080 WHGTPHRG
+1080 WHGATGNADQRAVAAAADPFWENERTGSIRQEFDDEYRNHGTVDGRDIPVVDIERDEDGDVTDEGFAEMERRAQAAIDKATDERAGRIESLEDVDRRG
-1088 IEKTGFKL
+1088 THLQAYKAAMAWLDAMGVDYQELGSAGSRYLEVQSPEYLAGKDETGNSLKL
-1096 NKIGTGEGAQ
+1096 RFSTHENQSRQHTTTGWNWVEGGEGA
-1106 AYGWGMYFASAREVA
+1106 ALA
-1121 DGYRISLS
+1121 DVL
-1129 SQAGHAPSIRG
+1129 
-1140 RSVISY
+1140 
-1146 YDAAEREGS
+1146 DAALRFS
-1155 RGGPLGY
+1155 RGEKGLG
-1162 DKAALL
+1162 
-1168 ERLMLHDSPQQVIAH
+1168 
-1183 GRDPDSGI
+1183 
-1191 SPEAVAWF
+1191 
-1199 EREVAPHFKAG
+1199 
-1210 GQLYQAEIPED
+1210 
-1221 SDLLDWDKPLSEQP
+1221 
-1235 EKLREAL
+1235 EKLHF
-1242 AQAREF
+1242 QPAR
-1248 AEAAEQLGGISIRRV
+1248 G
-1263 DDGVLAG
+1263 
-1270 AGLYGAIER
+1270 
-1279 AAGSPKAASEY
+1279 
-1290 LNSIGIPG
+1290 
-1298 LRYLDGNSRASGEGS
+1298 
-1313 ANYVIWDEALLTP
+1313 
-1326 EAARIEAV
+1326 
-1334 YNQGPRA
+1334 
-1341 AFNPERLAIT
+1341 AFNPERLTIT
-1351 LLGGADLSSFLHESG
+1351 LLKNADLSTFLHESG

-1380 VAAQRQGASIT
+1380 VAAQRDGASVT
-1391 PGEQQMLAD
+1391 PGEQQLLDD

-1466 RVYTSLKDFLAGH
+1466 SVYRSLKDFLAGH

-1493 DRMLATNDAIVQ
+1493 DRMLATNEAILM

-1515 FESAEQGGMTPEGW
+1515 FETAAQAGMSPEAW
-1529 AAYQAQGGQAT
+1529 AAYQAQGNQAT

-1556 WLRGARS
+1556 WLKGARS
-1563 RVLKR
+1563 RMLKK
-1568 LQREAKAARDAA
+1568 LQGEAKAARDAA

-1600 TGRLQDEDRIGDPP
+1600 TGRLQDEDRIGEPP
-1614 APPKPSSGLNR
+1614 APPKPGAGLNR

-1634 AKLGGIARESA
+1634 AKLGGISRASA
-1645 AQHLGVHKDEFTRQ
+1645 AEHLGVHADDFRRN
-1659 SGVFGKPIF
+1659 SGVFGKRLF
-1668 RKEGGLSADAMAEL
+1668 LKEGGLSADAMAEL
-1682 LVSEG
+1682 LLSEG
-1687 YLTADENGGADLR
+1687 YLRADENGLADLR

-1708 ELGGVPHY
+1708 ELGGAPHY

-1728 LRAGDQVQDPSQLGA
+1728 ARAGDQVQDPSQLGA

-1748 ASLKEMYGA
+1748 ASLREMYGA
-1757 ASPYT
+1757 SSPYL
-1762 ARRQASTFQEA
+1762 ARRQASTFGEA
-1773 KDRAAA
+1773 KEKAAA

-1786 ALKNQATG
+1786 ALKNRATG

-1809 GKAVGK
+1809 GKAVDK

-1830 KLFEMARLGETHP
+1830 KLFELARLGETRP

-1864 DGQVYQVKLTVKE
+1864 EGQVYQVKLTVKE

-1922 SPSIA
+1922 SASIA
-1927 RWMAQVKEAVGA
+1927 QWTAQVKAEVGV
-1939 TTSWQRLT
+1939 TTPWQRLT

>member
-1 MTDNE
+1 MNYDDLARE
-6 LDAAAAAMLSPQ
+6 LPAAPDPYDDPLLGDKQQAMRVNVLEGS
-18 PPEDRA
+18 A
-24 AAARFGYMAAAD
+24 
-36 TNPDVYAEA
+36 NPDAEA
-45 QRIARRTGV
+45 RVQAFARKYGLPVDAVRLNLPDVERRDRLGSMDYERMARELPATSALLADGDKSKVVLDDVAGLSALERVFLGKVGSGQASFGAVDGPAYRYTGQVKALERGALGAVIEPLRRGWETGGNVV
-54 PTLTALNVP
+54 PTLLEELGLLSGWHRQRAEAAASGGMPYSPT
-63 AVKKQAVMGEIPFEA
+63 FEA
-78 IARDAPTTALMLAD
+78 AQEMAANNRRAERFPPPDDVAQGLRAISGAKTFG
-92 MEASKVIHDD
+92 EAAGAIWD
-102 IGNLTG
+102 NP
-108 VEKAL
+108 
-113 RVLGNT
+113 
-119 GSAVLSAGP
+119 SAVLETTLQSLGAVAPVMAAGAAGSVIAGP
-128 KFNEGAWGLVRAAGE
+128 WGAALAGGSGSAALEYASTLQDTLGEAGVNTSDPAALNAALNNPELMAEARNKGLRRGITIGMFDAITAGFAGRLLAGAAPTARSMGARAAGE
-143 LMGAPGRP
+143 IA
-151 IVESATRLG
+151 V
-160 QTARGQADSLMP
+160 QA
-172 KAGNVW
+172 
-178 EAGLYSGA
+178 
-186 QSFGVNLLQ
+186 
-195 LPLALVPGGPAASGA
+195 
-210 RMSPVLWSMGA
+210 
-221 NTGGQAFAEARDKGV
+221 
-236 PLTPALVFGVSQ
+236 
-248 GMIESGTE
+248 
-256 MLGMP
+256 
-261 ALFSLL
+261 
-267 KPGKFGAKAL
+267 
-277 EYMVKEQGGEQIA
+277 
-290 TAMQDLNEWAV
+290 
-301 LPENANK
+301 
-308 TFGDYLAAR
+308 
-317 PNAALQTAI
+317 
-326 ATAVG
+326 G
-331 GGAQVATVKAA
+331 GGAA
-342 GWAVNRAD
+342 GEASA
-350 YQAEKAR
+350 QALTGEFKPGDVLLEAI
-357 QAELRNQVLAELN
+357 AELPTSLHEVPLNMRHGALRAQHLDAVARWRAQDAERSARTLAELN
-370 TLAQANKVLQRSPET
+370 TLAQASKVLARDPET
-385 FQEFVAKATED
+385 FQQFVAAATED
-396 GPLQSVYIDGQTLM
+396 GPLQAVYIDGQTLM

-416 QVAAI
+416 QVAAV

-437 AVAIPVDEYA
+437 AVAIPVAEYA
-447 ARIAPTDLAQQLQP
+447 THIAPTELAQQLQP

-475 QQYMQSQGEQLQ
+475 RQYMQSQGEQLQ

-558 MLTVGSRGV
+558 RLTVGAESVAGEV
-567 LGGDVLG
+567 LNQG
-574 AMPSG
+574 A
-579 APHLGEAKTNKNANG
+579 E
-594 TFYTHTEEGVGR
+594 
-606 FDYSHSSSGVYK
+606 SSAVRAAMAQWTRSLSGVRLDNFRHAAHLPTSAALK
-618 KHRREDGKVTDSVL
+618 ALGVTDKSLEFPVSAILKIAGKHPDVPPEVVQRLPELVSDPLFIFPHPEGGQNVVL
-632 NEEGDFV
+632 DATTAKGEPIIVGV
-639 PAREIDRRADGAE
+639 RDGRVRTITPQNDDNALTGQE
-652 PARRAWNG
+652 
-660 EAKARDTAA
+660 
-669 RIAHFTNRLDL
+669 RLAQKI
-680 SDAAVRDLH
+680 DAAV
-689 QVLRDLVTG
+689 
-698 TLTPEQAQARANAIL
+698 
-713 AGGAQGGD
+713 
-721 VLNQALASQPPKGWV
+721 
-736 HVTSGEEAAQMW
+736 
-748 EGEGAQAVFWTDLGG
+748 
-763 KLAQDVP
+763 
-770 GLAGYSH
+770 
-777 SLDGFAVAHIRKNHG
+777 
-792 DSKAEASR
+792 SR
-800 GQVAITEADITRIPE
+800 GEKVYARNNEALVKTRASAPASYRTNPVGSLARNRAIVITR
-815 IVTGYDAVRTG
+815 A
-826 LKGLNNT
+826 
-833 DEIAFA
+833 A
-839 KRVDDGVLVYVA
+839 LVKLYGE
-851 RVSDKR
+851 DF
-857 RNLSA
+857 
-862 VSMWKYPPSVDAQR
+862 Y
-876 VLQSAVSGPNVQ
+876 
-888 NERGHAPNLPD
+888 
-899 QGGSYNQGADQTD
+899 QGSDQTD
-912 TPEFERWFGDSKVV
+912 TPEFKRWFGDSKAV
-926 DAEGKPLVVYHGTS
+926 DAEGKPLVFYHGGDP
-940 ADFDA
+940 DFT
-945 FDMGAD
+945 
-951 KRGVGG
+951 GVR
-957 AWFSDSH
+957 
-964 NYAYDMAGGRDGRV
+964 AGGRFGGAIFAREGQPSGYGQEQHALYVKGPILELQEMANLLDSDSGRV
-978 IDAYLS
+978 ALEKATQKSLS
-984 LKNPKVVDVMAEA
+984 DDEAEA
-997 ARVADELGMD
+997 LAEALTDGSNYPDDQATWDLIGAIDEADAQLEIQKLRGAVARELGFQVVRTPD
-1007 APTDSMEA
+1007 
-1015 QEFLAGGMGWDS
+1015 EF
-1027 VVGDMVSEAKRE
+1027 
-1039 GHDGLII
+1039 DGE
-1046 TSFADGRTV
+1046 TV
-1055 DTTAYIAF
+1055 MIL
-1063 RSEQI
+1063 SPEQI
-1068 NPADPNILHQGA
+1068 KSATGNNGQFDPNDPNILNQSASQDGA
-1080 WHGTPHRG
+1080 VALRALADEGNNQAIVAQALVDRA
-1088 IEKTGFKL
+1088 GFGPKQFADVL
-1096 NKIGTGEGAQ
+1096 EGAALGAQ
-1106 AYGWGMYFASAREVA
+1106 PDGLVGVPAFAAMLSHMRSAVLDDLKVLDAIVGSVPVDMVNNLAGSESAAKVLLHDEAMNEDSPAFNADLMVANGVDTSNPVGLLVRE
-1121 DGYRISLS
+1121 
-1129 SQAGHAPSIRG
+1129 
-1140 RSVISY
+1140 
-1146 YDAAEREGS
+1146 
-1155 RGGPLGY
+1155 
-1162 DKAALL
+1162 AALAAAKVASVTL
-1168 ERLMLHDSPQQVIAH
+1168 NN
-1183 GRDPDSGI
+1183 GRES
-1191 SPEAVAWF
+1191 SEA
-1199 EREVAPHFKAG
+1199 G
-1210 GQLYQAEIPED
+1210 
-1221 SDLLDWDKPLSEQP
+1221 
-1235 EKLREAL
+1235 
-1242 AQAREF
+1242 
-1248 AEAAEQLGGISIRRV
+1248 AAI
-1263 DDGVLAG
+1263 LAG
-1270 AGLYGAIER
+1270 
-1279 AAGSPKAASEY
+1279 
-1290 LNSIGIPG
+1290 
-1298 LRYLDGNSRASGEGS
+1298 DGNSFSQS
-1313 ANYVIWDEALLTP
+1313 ARL
-1326 EAARIEAV
+1326 
-1334 YNQGPRA
+1334 PRA
-1341 AFNPERLAIT
+1341 AFHPSTNTIT
-1351 LLGGADLSSFLHESG
+1351 LLDNADLTSFLHESA

-1380 VAAQRQGASIT
+1380 VAAQRDGASIK
-1391 PGEQQMLAD
+1391 PGEQQLLAD

-1466 RVYTSLKDFLAGH
+1466 SVYRSLKDFLAGH

-1493 DRMLATNDAIVQ
+1493 DRMLATNEAILM

-1515 FESAEQGGMTPEGW
+1515 FETAAQAGMSPEAW
-1529 AAYQAQGGQAT
+1529 AAYQAQGNQAT

-1556 WLRGARS
+1556 WLKGARS
-1563 RVLKR
+1563 RMLKK
-1568 LQREAKAARDAA
+1568 LQGEAKAARDAA

-1600 TGRLQDEDRIGDPP
+1600 TGRLQDEDRIGEPP
-1614 APPKPSSGLNR
+1614 APPKPGAGLNR

-1634 AKLGGIARESA
+1634 AKLGGISRASA
-1645 AQHLGVHKDEFTRQ
+1645 AEHLGVHADDFRRN
-1659 SGVFGKPIF
+1659 SGVFGKRLF
-1668 RKEGGLSADAMAEL
+1668 LKEGGLSADAMAEL
-1682 LVSEG
+1682 LLSEG
-1687 YLTADENGGADLR
+1687 YLRADENGLADLR

-1708 ELGGVPHY
+1708 ELGGAPHY

-1728 LRAGDQVQDPSQLGA
+1728 ARAGDQVQDPSQLGA

-1748 ASLKEMYGA
+1748 ASLREMYGRNA
-1757 ASPYT
+1757 ALENAIPT
-1762 ARRQASTFQEA
+1762 R
-1773 KDRAAA
+1773 RAATFEEAAEKAGA
-1779 FAGEDKP
+1779 FIGKELTNK
-1786 ALKNQATG
+1786 ATKKT
-1794 MEAKVSRSN
+1794 ATVSKGTLR
-1803 VAKMLS
+1803 KMLS
-1809 GKAVGK
+1809 ASAARK
-1815 SVSPAVQALAVANVD
+1815 SVSAADHALAVANVD
-1830 KLFEMARLGETHP
+1830 KLFAAAVLDHSHADARGEPT
-1843 DRAGDPHIVAIHR
+1843 IVAIHR
-1856 FFAPLVTQ
+1856 FMAPMIGG
-1864 DGQVYQVKLTVKE
+1864 DGNVLLVKLTVKE
-1877 LAGEANKVY
+1877 TKGEGEPNPLY
-1886 TVEALEIE
+1886 SVEALDVKKPTREAPVETGIE
-1894 SATPSM
+1894 RVPGTENGVAEHPTGGLSSSVARRLAEVNDAASRTP
-1900 DPAEPGGVG
+1900 E
-1909 DRVAPTV
+1909 
-1916 PPGGGA
+1916 
-1922 SPSIA
+1922 
-1927 RWMAQVKEAVGA
+1927 
-1939 TTSWQRLT
+1939 WQRLT

>member
-1 MTDNE
+1 MNYDDLARE
-6 LDAAAAAMLSPQ
+6 LPAAPDPYDDPLLGDKQQAMRVNVLEGS
-18 PPEDRA
+18 A
-24 AAARFGYMAAAD
+24 
-36 TNPDVYAEA
+36 NPDAEA
-45 QRIARRTGV
+45 RVQAFARKYGLPVDAVRLNLPDVERRDRLGSMDYERMARELPATSALLADGDKSKVVLDDVAGLSALERVFLGKVGSGQASFGAVDGPAYRYTGQVKALERGALGAVIEPLRRGWETGGNVV
-54 PTLTALNVP
+54 PTLLEELGLLSGWHRQRAEAAASGGMPYSPT
-63 AVKKQAVMGEIPFEA
+63 FEA
-78 IARDAPTTALMLAD
+78 AQGMAANNRRAERFPPPDDVAQGLRAISGAKTFG
-92 MEASKVIHDD
+92 EAAGAIWD
-102 IGNLTG
+102 NP
-108 VEKAL
+108 
-113 RVLGNT
+113 
-119 GSAVLSAGP
+119 SAVLETTLQSLGAVAPVMAAGAAGSVIAGP
-128 KFNEGAWGLVRAAGE
+128 WGAALAGGSGSAALEYASTLQDTLGEAGVNTSDPAALNAALNNPELMAEARNKGLRRGITIGMFDAITAGFAGRLLAGAAPTARSMGARAAGE
-143 LMGAPGRP
+143 IA
-151 IVESATRLG
+151 V
-160 QTARGQADSLMP
+160 QA
-172 KAGNVW
+172 
-178 EAGLYSGA
+178 
-186 QSFGVNLLQ
+186 
-195 LPLALVPGGPAASGA
+195 
-210 RMSPVLWSMGA
+210 
-221 NTGGQAFAEARDKGV
+221 
-236 PLTPALVFGVSQ
+236 
-248 GMIESGTE
+248 
-256 MLGMP
+256 
-261 ALFSLL
+261 
-267 KPGKFGAKAL
+267 
-277 EYMVKEQGGEQIA
+277 
-290 TAMQDLNEWAV
+290 
-301 LPENANK
+301 
-308 TFGDYLAAR
+308 
-317 PNAALQTAI
+317 
-326 ATAVG
+326 G
-331 GGAQVATVKAA
+331 GGAA
-342 GWAVNRAD
+342 GEASA
-350 YQAEKAR
+350 QALTGEFKPGDVLLEAI
-357 QAELRNQVLAELN
+357 AELPTSLHEVPLNMRHGALRAQHLDAVARWRAQDAERSARTLAELN
-370 TLAQANKVLQRSPET
+370 TLAQASKVLARDPET
-385 FQEFVAKATED
+385 FQQFVAAATED
-396 GPLQSVYIDGQTLM
+396 GPLQAVYIDGQTLM

-416 QVAAI
+416 QAAAV

-437 AVAIPVDEYA
+437 AVAIPVAEYA
-447 ARIAPTDLAQQLQP
+447 THIAPTELAQQLQP

-475 QQYMQSQGEQLQ
+475 RQYMQSQGEQLQ

-558 MLTVGSRGV
+558 RLTVGAESV
-567 LGGDVLG
+567 
-574 AMPSG
+574 A
-579 APHLGEAKTNKNANG
+579 GE
-594 TFYTHTEEGVGR
+594 
-606 FDYSHSSSGVYK
+606 
-618 KHRREDGKVTDSVL
+618 
-632 NEEGDFV
+632 
-639 PAREIDRRADGAE
+639 
-652 PARRAWNG
+652 
-660 EAKARDTAA
+660 
-669 RIAHFTNRLDL
+669 
-680 SDAAVRDLH
+680 
-689 QVLRDLVTG
+689 
-698 TLTPEQAQARANAIL
+698 
-713 AGGAQGGD
+713 
-721 VLNQALASQPPKGWV
+721 VLNQGAESSAVRAAMAQWTRSLSRVNLRVSQSGASLPTSAALKA
-736 HVTSGEEAAQMW
+736 
-748 EGEGAQAVFWTDLGG
+748 LGVADKALEFPVSAILKIHG
-763 KLAQDVP
+763 KHPDVP
-770 GLAGYSH
+770 
-777 SLDGFAVAHIRKNHG
+777 
-792 DSKAEASR
+792 AEVVQR
-800 GQVAITEADITRIPE
+800 LPE
-815 IVTGYDAVRTG
+815 
-826 LKGLNNT
+826 L
-833 DEIAFA
+833 
-839 KRVDDGVLVYVA
+839 
-851 RVSDKR
+851 VSDPLFILPHR
-857 RNLSA
+857 EGGVNVVL
-862 VSMWKYPPSVDAQR
+862 DATTAKGEPII
-876 VLQSAVSGPNVQ
+876 V
-888 NERGHAPNLPD
+888 
-899 QGGSYNQGADQTD
+899 
-912 TPEFERWFGDSKVV
+912 
-926 DAEGKPLVVYHGTS
+926 
-940 ADFDA
+940 
-945 FDMGAD
+945 
-951 KRGVGG
+951 GV
-957 AWFSDSH
+957 
-964 NYAYDMAGGRDGRV
+964 RDGRV
-978 IDAYLS
+978 RTITPQNDDTRATGQELLAAKIDAAVARGEKIYARNNETLVKTRAS
-984 LKNPKVVDVMAEA
+984 APA
-997 ARVADELGMD
+997 AYRVNSVG
-1007 APTDSMEA
+1007 P
-1015 QEFLAGGMGWDS
+1015 LARSRAIVITRAALVKQHGENFYQS
-1027 VVGDMVSEAKRE
+1027 V
-1039 GHDGLII
+1039 
-1046 TSFADGRTV
+1046 
-1055 DTTAYIAF
+1055 
-1063 RSEQI
+1063 
-1068 NPADPNILHQGA
+1068 

-1096 NKIGTGEGAQ
+1096 NRIGMGEGHQ
-1106 AYGWGMYFASAREVA
+1106 SYGWGMYFAGAREVA
-1121 DGYRISLS
+1121 EHYRKALSIEQQRLKDIASPYDGHYT
-1129 SQAGHAPSIRG
+1129 
-1140 RSVISY
+1140 
-1146 YDAAEREGS
+1146 DA
-1155 RGGPLGY
+1155 
-1162 DKAALL
+1162 
-1168 ERLMLHDSPQQVIAH
+1168 
-1183 GRDPDSGI
+1183 
-1191 SPEAVAWF
+1191 EAVVKLRHAANGARFNQRNGEASDYEETARWIEAGRPADF
-1199 EREVAPHFKAG
+1199 G
-1210 GQLYQAEIPED
+1210 GQLYSAEIPED
-1221 SDLLDWDKPLSEQP
+1221 HDLLDWDKPLSDQP
-1235 EKLREAL
+1235 PKVREAL
-1242 AQAREF
+1242 QRLRDEGWRF
-1248 AEAAEQLGGISIRRV
+1248 DDSLTGEQFYGYIGSV
-1263 DDGVLAG
+1263 QPGVRG
-1270 AGLYGAIER
+1270 PE
-1279 AAGSPKAASEY
+1279 AASEY
-1290 LNSIGIPG
+1290 LQAAGIPG
-1298 LRYLDGNSRASGEGS
+1298 LRYLDGNSRTAGKGS
-1313 ANYVIWDEALLTP
+1313 ANYVIWDEKLLTP
-1326 EAARIEAV
+1326 EAAQIETYYQSAR
-1334 YNQGPRA
+1334 G
-1341 AFNPERLAIT
+1341 AFNPERLTIT
-1351 LLGGADLSSFLHESG
+1351 LLKNADLSTFLHEGG

-1380 VAAQRQGASIT
+1380 VAAQRDGASIT
-1391 PGEQQMLAD
+1391 PGEQQLLDD

-1466 RVYTSLKDFLAGH
+1466 SVYRSLKDFLAGH

-1493 DRMLATNDAIVQ
+1493 DRMLATNEAILM

-1515 FESAEQGGMTPEGW
+1515 FETAAQAGMSPEAW
-1529 AAYQAQGGQAT
+1529 AAYQAQGNQAT

-1556 WLRGARS
+1556 WLKGARS
-1563 RVLKR
+1563 RMLKK
-1568 LQREAKAARDAA
+1568 LQGEAKAARDAA

-1600 TGRLQDEDRIGDPP
+1600 TGRLQDEDRIGEPP
-1614 APPKPSSGLNR
+1614 APPKPGAGLNR

-1634 AKLGGIARESA
+1634 AKLGGISRASA
-1645 AQHLGVHKDEFTRQ
+1645 AEHLGVHADDFRRN
-1659 SGVFGKPIF
+1659 SGVFGKRLF
-1668 RKEGGLSADAMAEL
+1668 LKEGGLSADAMAEL
-1682 LVSEG
+1682 LLSEG
-1687 YLTADENGGADLR
+1687 YLRADENGLADLR

-1708 ELGGVPHY
+1708 ELGGAPHY

-1728 LRAGDQVQDPSQLGA
+1728 ARAGDQVQDPSQLGA

-1748 ASLKEMYGA
+1748 ASLREMYGRNA
-1757 ASPYT
+1757 ALENAIPT
-1762 ARRQASTFQEA
+1762 R
-1773 KDRAAA
+1773 RAATFEEAAEKAGA
-1779 FAGEDKP
+1779 FIGKELTNK
-1786 ALKNQATG
+1786 ATKKT
-1794 MEAKVSRSN
+1794 ATVSKGTLR
-1803 VAKMLS
+1803 KMLS
-1809 GKAVGK
+1809 ASAARK
-1815 SVSPAVQALAVANVD
+1815 SVSAADHALAVANVD
-1830 KLFEMARLGETHP
+1830 KLFAAAVLDHSHADARGEPT
-1843 DRAGDPHIVAIHR
+1843 IVAIHR
-1856 FFAPLVTQ
+1856 FMAPMIGG
-1864 DGQVYQVKLTVKE
+1864 DGNVLLVKLTVKE
-1877 LAGEANKVY
+1877 TKGEGEPNPLY
-1886 TVEALEIE
+1886 SVEALDVKKPTREAPVETGIE
-1894 SATPSM
+1894 RVPGTENGVAEHPTGGLSSSVARRLAEVNDAASRTP
-1900 DPAEPGGVG
+1900 E
-1909 DRVAPTV
+1909 
-1916 PPGGGA
+1916 
-1922 SPSIA
+1922 
-1927 RWMAQVKEAVGA
+1927 
-1939 TTSWQRLT
+1939 WQRLT